1 MTKSSLYM
9 LDVRLFDWRVPK
21 PRPKPITEEQLA
33 GWSMLASFGGLLE
46 KHGSQI
52 APNRWELHG
61 LRELDRQ
68 TYFGLFLFGLFNPV
82 VDSMRALCSATRLG
96 RVQEAL
102 GHTGP
107 VHISGFSDAQRV
119 FDPEILEPVMQGLLA
134 ESLARCLPATK
145 IGRITPELIRVFD
158 STLWKV
164 VPRMKWANWRH
175 QHCEQKAVRLHV
187 KLRLADLQPDG
198 AIVTEGKICERA
210 AMRWMLKPGEF
221 YLGDRNFGADHAV
234 FPELVEMGCG
244 FVLRIRDGT
253 IWEVIEHHA
262 ISPEAAAE
270 GVTFDAMVRLGHS
283 GRGGVQR
290 VVVLER
296 PGMTEPLVL
305 VTSEP
310 PASLS
315 ALEVLALYRHR
326 WEVEIFF
333 RWLKCLVPCRHW
345 FAESPEGVKIQ
356 IYLCLIKALLL
367 AGLLGGKPNKR
378 MMELLRWHQLGWA
391 TDAELARLLAAE
403 EAARQ
408 RRAAKKKKA

>member
-1 MTKSSLYM
+1 M
-9 LDVRLFDWRVPK
+9 LDNGWLNRGVPK
-21 PRPKPITEEQLA
+21 PRPKPITDEQLA
-33 GWSMLASFGGLLE
+33 GWSMLASFGGLLKE
-46 KHGSQI
+46 HGSLI
-52 APNRWELHG
+52 APNRWERHG
-61 LRELDRQ
+61 LRELDRH

-82 VDSMRALCSATRLG
+82 VDSMRALCAATQLG

-102 GHTGP
+102 GREGP
-107 VHISGFSDAQRV
+107 VHLSGFSDAQHV

-134 ESLARCLPATK
+134 ESLARCLPVTK
-145 IGRITPELIRVFD
+145 IGRLTPELIRVLD

-164 VPRMKWANWRH
+164 VPRMGWANWRH

-198 AIVTEGKICERA
+198 TIITEGKICERA
-210 AMRWMLKPGEF
+210 AMRRMLKPGEF
-221 YLGDRNFGADHAV
+221 YLGDRNYGADHAL

-244 FVLRIRDGT
+244 FVLRMRDGT
-253 IWEVIEHHA
+253 MWEVVEHHP
-262 ISPEAAAE
+262 IPPEAVAE
-270 GVTFDAMVRLGHS
+270 GVKLDAMVRLGH
-283 GRGGVQR
+283 RGGGGLQR

-296 PGMTEPLVL
+296 PGMTEPVVL

-310 PASLS
+310 PDSLS

-345 FAESPEGVKIQ
+345 FAESREGVKIQ
-356 IYLCLIKALLL
+356 IYLILIKAMLL
-367 AGLLGGKPNKR
+367 AALTGRKPNKR
-378 MMELLRWHQLGWA
+378 MMEMLRWHQMGWA
-391 TDAELARLLAAE
+391 DDEELARFLAAE

-408 RRAAKKKKA
+408 RRASAKKKD

>member
-1 MTKSSLYM
+1 
-9 LDVRLFDWRVPK
+9 
-21 PRPKPITEEQLA
+21 
-33 GWSMLASFGGLLE
+33 
-46 KHGSQI
+46 
-52 APNRWELHG
+52 
-61 LRELDRQ
+61 
-68 TYFGLFLFGLFNPV
+68 
-82 VDSMRALCSATRLG
+82 
-96 RVQEAL
+96 
-102 GHTGP
+102 
-107 VHISGFSDAQRV
+107 
-119 FDPEILEPVMQGLLA
+119 
-134 ESLARCLPATK
+134 
-145 IGRITPELIRVFD
+145 
-158 STLWKV
+158 
-164 VPRMKWANWRH
+164 
-175 QHCEQKAVRLHV
+175 
-187 KLRLADLQPDG
+187 
-198 AIVTEGKICERA
+198 
-210 AMRWMLKPGEF
+210 MRWMLKPGEF

-253 IWEVIEHHA
+253 IWEVVEHHA

-270 GVTFDAMVRLGHS
+270 GVKLDAMVRLGHS

-296 PGMTEPLVL
+296 PGMTEPVVL

-310 PASLS
+310 PASLT

-367 AGLLGGKPNKR
+367 AGLLGCKPNKR

-391 TDAELARLLAAE
+391 SDEELARLLTAE